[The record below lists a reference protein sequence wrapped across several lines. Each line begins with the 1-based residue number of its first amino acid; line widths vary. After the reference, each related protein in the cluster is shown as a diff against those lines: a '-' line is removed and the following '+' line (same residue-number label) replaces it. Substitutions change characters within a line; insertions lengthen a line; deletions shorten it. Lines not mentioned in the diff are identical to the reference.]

1 MKEFILSRSDRT
13 RFQTFEAER
22 GRMLK
27 LNIVIWRILYGGI
40 WKSKKISH
48 VVKLPLIISL
58 ILKNLLATLEVRLL
72 VTLNIIT
79 DRCMLVNFYNALK
92 HNYLFLGKFKKRLV
106 FCTYKRRKSSRKRF
120 IGLFMTSDYDLPSQ
134 GYNNWMV
141 AKYRDKVDNS
151 LFIDFIDVHLKC
163 QLVVTINI

>member
-1 MKEFILSRSDRT
+1 MHLNLALKHCLIFLILKLKNLKEFILSRFDRT

-22 GRMLK
+22 GRILK

-92 HNYLFLGKFKKRLV
+92 HNYLFLRKFKKRLV
-106 FCTYKRRKSSRKRF
+106 FCTY
-120 IGLFMTSDYDLPSQ
+120 Q
-134 GYNNWMV
+134 
-141 AKYRDKVDNS
+141 AKKKFPKKVYW
-151 LFIDFIDVHLKC
+151 IV
-163 QLVVTINI
+163 